1 VAVPDYWGPGIF
13 QILNLDP
20 YNSTIPQISLN
31 SNYAEDPYLNTDV
44 PPRTARVL
52 EYLDQL
58 RKRKKVTEM
67 FGLYQVPKIENSEVS
82 TKLPDAVYLT
92 SDFRQI
98 FSFEQFINEA
108 IQNVRVREVDGI
120 KTVRLFNRDQGRL
133 FEDHP
138 WYIVDGFLTFDE
150 HKVLQIPF
158 QDIVEIRLFSRT
170 STLEEN
176 FQGFMLRS
184 GIMELTTRDVK
195 YVRELKSSPNVVEI
209 EGFAKP
215 GSFKDIMNISP
226 DQVIPDLRGTIY
238 WSPNVSIDDQGK
250 GQITIPLS
258 DDTGNFAII
267 LMGTDS
273 QRQPISGYQTFKVEM
288 KIK

>member
-1 VAVPDYWGPGIF
+1 
-13 QILNLDP
+13 
-20 YNSTIPQISLN
+20 
-31 SNYAEDPYLNTDV
+31 
-44 PPRTARVL
+44 
-52 EYLDQL
+52 
-58 RKRKKVTEM
+58 
-67 FGLYQVPKIENSEVS
+67 
-82 TKLPDAVYLT
+82 
-92 SDFRQI
+92 
-98 FSFEQFINEA
+98 
-108 IQNVRVREVDGI
+108 
-120 KTVRLFNRDQGRL
+120 
-133 FEDHP
+133 
-138 WYIVDGFLTFDE
+138 
-150 HKVLQIPF
+150 
-158 QDIVEIRLFSRT
+158 
-170 STLEEN
+170 
-176 FQGFMLRS
+176 
-184 GIMELTTRDVK
+184 
-195 YVRELKSSPNVVEI
+195 VVEI